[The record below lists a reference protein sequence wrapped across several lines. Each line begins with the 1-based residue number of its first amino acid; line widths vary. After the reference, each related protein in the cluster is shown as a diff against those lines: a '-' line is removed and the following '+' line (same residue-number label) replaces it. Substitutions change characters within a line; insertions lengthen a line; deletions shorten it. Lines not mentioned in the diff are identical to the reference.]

1 MTKNSFSAK
10 TFILTILLVLSF
22 IFMQNAWF
30 LAGFNSQQKSNVSA
44 DSSGKVSVVD
54 VTSKLTNNTFDSTS
68 GTSFPRTPSGWSVWD
83 SNTTVAPEA
92 SGVIDLTPSI
102 YKDHYIEDY
111 KLGDFTDQPPQRQ
124 GATEQY
130 VLMIN
135 SGNNGSKTASLNYGY
150 ASSSDFELDP
160 NSFYSIQAY
169 VYTSTDAHASIYLT
183 GDDVENLSSSAITGI
198 NTNGWQQVVIYI
210 ATGSEKT
217 INVGLEL
224 FIGEKGAESGSIG
237 FVLFDNITI
246 TRHSGDNFDAS
257 SNSGYFKTLV
267 DLRPSY
273 VTLGD
278 GFVENGDFTSPLTNG
293 WTQEASKNAQS
304 VYIANLNNQLNING
318 TNVIIGDNQRG
329 NKQGAIISADSGYNS
344 IKSNDIEIKQSGLYK
359 ITFWAKGEI
368 STGNINFT
376 IDGNLPDETVLEET
390 PVSATI
396 STLATDAI
404 ELNNNWA
411 LYTLYVV
418 GNPLFDSTVNLHL
431 GIGSD
436 TADATGY
443 IAVTGIKTEKVTSAH
458 KENSTANSATL
469 QMYEASSLTFTNG
482 TFNFINVTE
491 ADGNYPYE
499 PQSWTKLNENATG
512 QSGVVNIEENI
523 WKNSGFTFPRPAKAD
538 GNFSDNVL
546 MINNQNVTYQG
557 YTSASTNLA
566 ADGYALISVETYV
579 RDLNANGYAYIK
591 IKNSNNTVLANIK
604 ISNTNNQWQ
613 IYKIYLH
620 NYYLAQDL
628 TAELSLGEEAQT
640 AYGIAFFDN
649 CTIDTSITE
658 DVFNEITASDKI
670 IKIDLETNS
679 LMSADENGNP
689 TLWTANNI
697 SQTNTND
704 ISSGIMDVRDYE
716 DYFVANPTAPSSD
729 NNTVMYIFANTPSY
743 YYYSSDLS
751 YKFTSGTY
759 YKISVWVRTV
769 GIQEDVEGEYDDNG
783 VPVVHGASI
792 EIEGIDKSFTGIN
805 TGKDLTSTNLVD
817 QFNDVNNVWTEYIM
831 YINTTSD
838 VDGVIKL
845 GLGNT
850 TMYTSG
856 YAFFANLTVTSL
868 EEDAYKSQTATLD
881 ENNLPNNILMAT
893 NVPEDE
899 EDAGNVYNNMDW
911 FAIPTVII
919 AIAVIFAVVGFF
931 VKKFYR
937 AMPRKTDKINNNY
950 DRLQTLLKDVDRR
963 ERKTAI
969 NHKIKL
975 LHEELAQSKQF
986 LQQESEELARQTE
999 AYNTAKEIAQ
1009 DNPTVELELPDVKQ
1023 IQKSIEIQQDKIE
1036 QIELDIKIL
1045 EDERDR
1051 INQQSKKDIAMRDKQ
1066 QKIQNK
1072 NLKDRK

>member
-1 MTKNSFSAK
+1 M
-10 TFILTILLVLSF
+10 
-22 IFMQNAWF
+22 
-30 LAGFNSQQKSNVSA
+30 
-44 DSSGKVSVVD
+44 
-54 VTSKLTNNTFDSTS
+54 
-68 GTSFPRTPSGWSVWD
+68 
-83 SNTTVAPEA
+83 
-92 SGVIDLTPSI
+92 
-102 YKDHYIEDY
+102 
-111 KLGDFTDQPPQRQ
+111 
-124 GATEQY
+124 
-130 VLMIN
+130 
-135 SGNNGSKTASLNYGY
+135 
-150 ASSSDFELDP
+150 
-160 NSFYSIQAY
+160 
-169 VYTSTDAHASIYLT
+169 
-183 GDDVENLSSSAITGI
+183 
-198 NTNGWQQVVIYI
+198 
-210 ATGSEKT
+210 
-217 INVGLEL
+217 
-224 FIGEKGAESGSIG
+224 
-237 FVLFDNITI
+237 
-246 TRHSGDNFDAS
+246 
-257 SNSGYFKTLV
+257 
-267 DLRPSY
+267 
-273 VTLGD
+273 
-278 GFVENGDFTSPLTNG
+278 
-293 WTQEASKNAQS
+293 
-304 VYIANLNNQLNING
+304 
-318 TNVIIGDNQRG
+318 
-329 NKQGAIISADSGYNS
+329 
-344 IKSNDIEIKQSGLYK
+344 
-359 ITFWAKGEI
+359 
-368 STGNINFT
+368 
-376 IDGNLPDETVLEET
+376 
-390 PVSATI
+390 
-396 STLATDAI
+396 
-404 ELNNNWA
+404 
-411 LYTLYVV
+411 
-418 GNPLFDSTVNLHL
+418 
-431 GIGSD
+431 
-436 TADATGY
+436 
-443 IAVTGIKTEKVTSAH
+443 
-458 KENSTANSATL
+458 
-469 QMYEASSLTFTNG
+469 
-482 TFNFINVTE
+482 
-491 ADGNYPYE
+491 
-499 PQSWTKLNENATG
+499 
-512 QSGVVNIEENI
+512 
-523 WKNSGFTFPRPAKAD
+523 
-538 GNFSDNVL
+538 
-546 MINNQNVTYQG
+546 
-557 YTSASTNLA
+557 
-566 ADGYALISVETYV
+566 
-579 RDLNANGYAYIK
+579 
-591 IKNSNNTVLANIK
+591 
-604 ISNTNNQWQ
+604 
-613 IYKIYLH
+613 H

-670 IKIDLETNS
+670 IKVDLETNS

-1051 INQQSKKDIAMRDKQ
+1051 INQQSKKEIAMRDKQ